1 MASLFS
7 GGLAPVLCDPLP
19 AMLRRLVI
27 AANMS
32 PPTEAST
39 ITVNTKTPSA
49 NFPPPKT
56 DKPRPHVCTTCSR
69 AFARLEHLKRH
80 ERSHTKEKPFECGD
94 CKRCFAR
101 RDLLLR
107 HQQKLHQSTAPSARP
122 RNRRESASGVTLGAQ
137 SRARKNSVAGAN
149 SAASANPATMRPR
162 ANTISTIDPVQM
174 QQYMAAAAT
183 GPPASRMPPTHSRH
197 PSLMGL
203 QGFHQ
208 TNFDN
213 PYSGMAAAMGHR
225 HMPNAPLRVET
236 RGLPFESGPIT
247 APVHNIWWND
257 YNSNMFSGT
266 INPNILHDTHSP
278 QLDPISPPFNGIP
291 DLNPTSP
298 FDNFG
303 LDSLMIGGVGTSPSF
318 PNGFFNNGA
327 NDSAV
332 VDGSSSSAISTA
344 SPGGMSDAMIDGSN
358 NPASTAPMTTS
369 PWAPALMSPQ
379 TAFGVDYSANHGFPD
394 LMSGSPHPMQ
404 SHMGNDT
411 FFTPPPS
418 QPSSLQEM
426 SFLTPQSSHMD
437 QFATSGPK
445 TPSSINGINNQGTS
459 SVATITDSTRNAI
472 LGALSSTAA
481 LNSTLAS
488 RKPSFSLKTSPFSSH
503 VPNSTPVPD
512 NSNNLPSTQNLQ
524 RFVLAYITYFHPHLP
539 FLHLPTLSF
548 ETPTRTANGNTS
560 QVGGPTCLVLS
571 MAAIG
576 ALYEAEHDQAQK
588 LFELAKKM
596 IQTYL
601 HQRRRATVRKAYAPD
616 QDSPG
621 SQDGSA
627 DTPLWLV
634 QSMLL
639 NVVYG
644 HNCADKLAGEIAS
657 THCAALVSLAQGADL
672 YSPPKEEEDE
682 EVDADEQEAWLRW
695 KSAEERKRT
704 LYAIFILSSLL
715 VSAYNHPPTL
725 TNPEIILDL
734 PCDEEFF
741 EAENSAVFN
750 ACGGVTGAGR
760 DVVSLQDAFFD
771 LMRTHEKQLKQRRLS
786 LQNGQRFG
794 SGQHPNELPPSNLRP
809 SAFGCLILIHSI
821 HNYIWETRQRHHNKV
836 WTPEE
841 TEKMHRVIEPALN
854 AWHAAWERTPYHSV
868 KRPNP
873 SNKGPLSADAIP
885 MLQLAYVRLFVNLGR
900 SKEKFWQRD
909 WQGLA
914 DELRRGS
921 EVTQHAEPSP
931 PPVMDERMDML
942 ATGLGIAET
951 EVVKFASGP
960 SQMAMSVEMTTS
972 REKLLRKAAYF
983 AADSLARADKLD
995 LTFADLT
1002 SRELPLQSAMCTF
1015 DCAQVLAEWVA
1026 TLQDR
1031 VGQYIG
1037 GILGQDDIDI
1047 YQVPAVMFLDEDDT
1061 RLLQKVREFMDG
1073 WDKRL
1078 SMEFVSGIQGGYAV
1092 KILKVTAYM
1101 FDKADVWPGKSR
1113 LYRPEPFGMGC

>member
-1 MASLFS
+1 M
-7 GGLAPVLCDPLP
+7 
-19 AMLRRLVI
+19 
-27 AANMS
+27 AANLNQ
-32 PPTEAST
+32 PVEAST

-49 NFPPPKT
+49 TFPPPKT
-56 DKPRPHVCTTCSR
+56 DKPRPHVCMTCQR

-80 ERSHTKEKPFECGD
+80 ERSHTKEKPFECAD

-107 HQQKLHQSTAPSARP
+107 HQQKLHQSTAPSTRP
-122 RNRRESASGVTLGAQ
+122 RNRRESASGVNLGAQ
-137 SRARKNSVAGAN
+137 SRARKNSVAT
-149 SAASANPATMRPR
+149 ANPAAAAAASTNPASMRPR

-174 QQYMAAAAT
+174 QQYMAAAAS
-183 GPPASRMPPTHSRH
+183 GPAASRMPPTHSRH

-203 QGFHQ
+203 QGFNQ
-208 TNFDN
+208 NTFDN
-213 PYSGMAAAMGHR
+213 PYSGMASALGHR
-225 HMPNAPLRVET
+225 HMPSAPLRVET

-247 APVHNIWWND
+247 APVHNPWWND
-257 YNSNMFSGT
+257 YSGSLFSGT
-266 INPNILHDTHSP
+266 INPNMLHDAHSP

-303 LDSLMIGGVGTSPSF
+303 MENLMIGGVGNSPSF
-318 PNGFFNNGA
+318 PNGFFGNNTT
-327 NDSAV
+327 DSAI

-369 PWAPALMSPQ
+369 IWAPGLMSPQ
-379 TAFGVDYSANHGFPD
+379 TSVFGVEYSANHGFPD

-404 SHMGNDT
+404 SHMGNDA

-418 QPSSLQEM
+418 QHSSSLQEM

-437 QFATSGPK
+437 QFAASGPK
-445 TPSSINGINNQGTS
+445 TPSSINGIHNHGTS
-459 SVATITDSTRNAI
+459 PVATITDSTRTAI

-481 LNSTLAS
+481 LNSTVAS
-488 RKPSFSLKTSPFSSH
+488 RKPSFSLKTAPFSPH
-503 VPNSTPVPD
+503 APNSNAVTD
-512 NSNNLPSTQNLQ
+512 NANNLPSTQNLQ
-524 RFVLAYITYFHPHLP
+524 RFVAAYITYFHPHLP

-548 ETPTRTANGNTS
+548 ETPARAANGNAS
-560 QVGGPTCLVLS
+560 HVGGPACLVLS

-576 ALYEAEHDQAQK
+576 ALYETEHDQAQK

-601 HQRRRATVRKAYAPD
+601 DQRRRATVRKAYAPE
-616 QDSPG
+616 QDLPE
-621 SQDGSA
+621 SQDGSS

-672 YSPPKEEEDE
+672 YSPPKDEDVE
-682 EVDADEQEAWLRW
+682 TDEQGAWLRW

-725 TNPEIILDL
+725 TTPEIILNL

-741 EAENSAVFN
+741 EAESSAVFH
-750 ACGGVTGAGR
+750 ARGGVADADR
-760 DVVSLQDAFFD
+760 DVVSLQDAFVD
-771 LMRTHEKQLKQRRLS
+771 LMRTHDNQIRQRRMS
-786 LQNGQRFG
+786 MQNGQRFG
-794 SGQHPNELPPSNLRP
+794 STLNPNELPPSKLRP

-854 AWHAAWERTPYHSV
+854 AWHAAWGRTPHHSA

-873 SNKGPLSADAIP
+873 FNKGPLSADAIH
-885 MLQLAYVRLFVNLGR
+885 MLQLAHVRLFVNLGR
-900 SKEKFWQRD
+900 TKERFWQRD
-909 WQGLA
+909 WQALA
-914 DELRRGS
+914 DELCRGS

-931 PPVMDERMDML
+931 QPIMDERMDMSG
-942 ATGLGIAET
+942 TGLGIT
-951 EVVKFASGP
+951 EHDAMQFSSGP
-960 SQMAMSVEMTTS
+960 SQTAMSIEMTTN
-972 REKLLRKAAYF
+972 RERLLRKAAYF
-983 AADSLARADKLD
+983 AADTLSTPDKMD

-1002 SRELPLQSAMCTF
+1002 SRELPLQAAMCTF
-1015 DCAQVLAEWVA
+1015 DCAQVLAEWIA

-1037 GILGQDDIDI
+1037 GILGQDEIDI
-1047 YQVPAVMFLDEDDT
+1047 HQVPAVMFLDEDDT
-1061 RLLQKVREFMDG
+1061 RLLQQVREIMEG
-1073 WDKRL
+1073 WEKRL
-1078 SMEFVSGIQGGYAV
+1078 PMQFLSGIQGGYAV
-1092 KILKVTAYM
+1092 KILKVIAYT
-1101 FDKADVWPGKSR
+1101 FEKADVWPGSSGSVMQT
-1113 LYRPEPFGMGC
+1113 L

>member
-1 MASLFS
+1 
-7 GGLAPVLCDPLP
+7 
-19 AMLRRLVI
+19 
-27 AANMS
+27 MS
-32 PPTEAST
+32 PPIEAST

-56 DKPRPHVCTTCSR
+56 DKPRPHVCTTCQR

-80 ERSHTKEKPFECGD
+80 ERSHTKEKPFECAD

-122 RNRRESASGVTLGAQ
+122 RNRRESASGVALGAQ
-137 SRARKNSVAGAN
+137 SRARKNSVAGPN
-149 SAASANPATMRPR
+149 PAASANPASMRPR

-174 QQYMAAAAT
+174 QQYMAAAA

-208 TNFDN
+208 ASFDN
-213 PYSGMAAAMGHR
+213 PYSGMAVAMGHR
-225 HMPNAPLRVET
+225 HMPNGALRVET

-247 APVHNIWWND
+247 APVHNPWWND
-257 YNSNMFSGT
+257 YSGSMFSGT
-266 INPNILHDTHSP
+266 INPNMLHDAHSP
-278 QLDPISPPFNGIP
+278 QIDPISPPFNGIP

-303 LDSLMIGGVGTSPSF
+303 LESLMIGGVGNSPSF
-318 PNGFFNNGA
+318 PTGFFNNNV

-369 PWAPALMSPQ
+369 PWAPTLMSPQ
-379 TAFGVDYSANHGFPD
+379 THAFGVDYNTNHGFPD

-404 SHMGNDT
+404 SHLGNDA

-418 QPSSLQEM
+418 QHSSSLQDM

-437 QFATSGPK
+437 QFAASGPK
-445 TPSSINGINNQGTS
+445 TPSSINGINNHGTS
-459 SVATITDSTRNAI
+459 PVATITDSTRNAI

-481 LNSTLAS
+481 LSSTLSS
-488 RKPSFSLKTSPFSSH
+488 RKPSFTLKTAPFSPH
-503 VPNSTPVPD
+503 APNSTPVQDSPNDLPD
-512 NSNNLPSTQNLQ
+512 TQNLQ
-524 RFVLAYITYFHPHLP
+524 RFVAAYITYFHPHLP

-548 ETPTRTANGNTS
+548 ETPTRAAKSSTS
-560 QVGGPTCLVLS
+560 HVGGPACLVLS

-576 ALYEAEHDQAQK
+576 ALYETEHDQAQK

-601 HQRRRATVRKAYAPD
+601 DQRRRATVRKAYAPD
-616 QDSPG
+616 QDCPDSR
-621 SQDGSA
+621 DGSA

-639 NVVYG
+639 NVVFG

-672 YSPPKEEEDE
+672 YSPPKDDD
-682 EVDADEQEAWLRW
+682 VDVDVDEQEAWLRW
-695 KSAEERKRT
+695 KTTEERKRT
-704 LYAIFILSSLL
+704 LYAIFILSSIL
-715 VSAYNHPPTL
+715 VAAYNHPPTL

-741 EAENSAVFN
+741 DAESSVIFN
-750 ACGGVTGAGR
+750 ARGGVAGASR
-760 DVVSLQDAFFD
+760 DVVSLQDAFVD
-771 LMRTHEKQLKQRRLS
+771 LMRTHEKQLKQRRMS
-786 LQNGQRFG
+786 MQSGQRLG
-794 SGQHPNELPPSNLRP
+794 SVLNNPNELPQSNLRP

-854 AWHAAWERTPYHSV
+854 AWHAAWERTPYHSA

-873 SNKGPLSADAIP
+873 SNKGILSADAIP
-885 MLQLAYVRLFVNLGR
+885 MLQLAHVRLFVNLGR

-931 PPVMDERMDML
+931 QPMMDERMDML
-942 ATGLGIAET
+942 SATGFGIAELDT
-951 EVVKFASGP
+951 RQFLSGP
-960 SQMAMSVEMTTS
+960 SQTALSIDMTTS

-983 AADSLARADKLD
+983 AADTLSTADKLD

-1061 RLLQKVREFMDG
+1061 RLLQKVREVMQG
-1073 WDKRL
+1073 WEKRL
-1078 SMEFVSGIQGGYAV
+1078 PMEFVSGIQGGYAV

-1101 FDKADVWPGKSR
+1101 FDKADVWPGTFR
-1113 LYRPEPFGMGC
+1113 LQCFSPPFEVLGMAC